1 MHAHDLDHDLDLVSK
16 LPTAPQQGVARVLE
30 PHADGWVIELNER
43 RMPAKRAVSCLLEP
57 APGDRVWAVGQSGE
71 GFFVIAVLER
81 DPRTLASGTKLQF
94 DGDVTLA
101 ASGRMALSAPDGIGF
116 TTAAKLELHA
126 DELEVAARS
135 GRVVLE
141 RAAMVAGSLL
151 AHLRKSTVVGQA
163 IETLVEHVT
172 QHSKTSYRSISEL
185 DHVHASTLDYRAD
198 GLASVHGKQTLM
210 TANELVKVDGGNIH
224 LG

>member
-1 MHAHDLDHDLDLVSK
+1 MHAHDLDLVTK
-16 LPTAPQQGVARVLE
+16 LPAAPLQGVARVLE
-30 PHADGWVIELNER
+30 ADADGWLLELNER
-43 RMPAKRAVSCLLEP
+43 RVSAKRAASCLLEP
-57 APGDRVWAVGQSGE
+57 APGDRVWVVGQSGE

-81 DPRTLASGTKLQF
+81 ATATETKLLL

-101 ASGRMALSAPDGIGF
+101 ASGRMTLSAPEGIGL
-116 TTAAKLELHA
+116 TTAGKLELQA
-126 DELEVAARS
+126 DELDVGARS

-141 RAAMVAGSLL
+141 RAAVVASSLL

-163 IETLVEHVT
+163 LETLVERVT

-185 DHVHASTLDYRAD
+185 DHVHAAILDYRAD

-210 TANELVKVDGGNIH
+210 SAHELVKLDGGQIH

>member
-1 MHAHDLDHDLDLVSK
+1 MHAHDLDLVSN
-16 LPTAPQQGVARVLE
+16 LPAPPQQGVARVLE
-30 PHADGWVIELNER
+30 RCAEGCLLELGER
-43 RMPAKRAVSCLLEP
+43 RVPAKRAASCLLEP

-81 DPRTLASGTKLQF
+81 ADTSATTLQL

-101 ASGRMALSAPDGIGF
+101 ASGRMNLSAPEGIALA
-116 TTAAKLELHA
+116 TAAKLELHA
-126 DELEVAARS
+126 EDLDVSARS

-141 RAAMVAGSLL
+141 RAAVVASSLL

-163 IETLVEHVT
+163 LDTLVERVT

-185 DHVHASTLDYRAD
+185 DHVHASNLDYRAD
-198 GLASVHGKQTLM
+198 GLASVHGKQTVM
-210 TANELVKVDGGNIH
+210 SAQELVKVDGGQIH

>member
-1 MHAHDLDHDLDLVSK
+1 MHAHDLDLVSK
-16 LPTAPQQGVARVLE
+16 LPAAPQQGVARVLE
-30 PHADGWVIELNER
+30 SHAEGWLIALNER
-43 RMPAKRAVSCLLEP
+43 RIPAKRAASCLLEP

-81 DPRTLASGTKLQF
+81 DPEVATTETKLQL

-101 ASGRMALSAPDGIGF
+101 AGGRMTLSAPEGVRL
-116 TTAAKLELHA
+116 TTTAKLELHA
-126 DELEVAARS
+126 DELDVAARS
-135 GRVVLE
+135 GRMVLSQAAVV
-141 RAAMVAGSLL
+141 ASSLL
-151 AHLRKSTVVGQA
+151 AHLRKSTVVGQTLD
-163 IETLVEHVT
+163 TLVERVT

-185 DHVHASTLDYRAD
+185 DHVHASNLDYRAD

-210 TANELVKVDGGNIH
+210 TAQELVKVDGGQIH